1 MTALAPAP
9 AAAIRVGVV
18 KYASCDGCQ
27 LTILDLEDEL
37 LALGERFEIAE
48 FPEASSLRSTGPF
61 DVLLVEGSVSAPEQ
75 AKEIVELRAVTKTL
89 VTIGSCAN
97 HGGIQALRNFGR
109 EAEYRAAVYA
119 HPEFIESL
127 EKALPV
133 REYVTVDYELAGCP
147 INPEQLRELLVA
159 VRLGRR
165 PQIRQEAVCGEC
177 KRAGYACV
185 LVSQGAACM
194 GPATTAGCGALCPAF
209 SRGCFGCFGPRPD
222 GNPSGLVNRLRWDR
236 EDEEIGR
243 LFAGMATATEP
254 FGAVVRELGAV
265 GATRAEE
272 MS

>member
-1 MTALAPAP
+1 MTVTPMIETPTL
-9 AAAIRVGVV
+9 RVGVV

-61 DVLLVEGSVSAPEQ
+61 DVLLVEGSISAPDQ
-75 AKEIVELRAVTKTL
+75 AREIVELREVTKTL

-97 HGGIQALRNFGR
+97 HGGIQALRNFGK
-109 EAEYRAAVYA
+109 EADYRAAVYA
-119 HPEFIESL
+119 HPEYIDSL

-147 INPEQLRELLVA
+147 INPGQLRELFVA

-177 KRAGYACV
+177 KRQGYACL
-185 LVSQGAACM
+185 LVSRAEACL
-194 GPATTAGCGALCPAF
+194 GPVTAAGCGALCPGF
-209 SRGCFGCFGPRPD
+209 NRGCFGCFGPRPD
-222 GNPSGLVNRLRWDR
+222 GNPDGLVKRLRHDG
-236 EDEEIGR
+236 EDDETIGR
-243 LFAGMATATEP
+243 RFAGFAAATEP
-254 FGAVVRELGAV
+254 FGNVARAMGF
-265 GATRAEE
+265 GATAEE
-272 MS
+272 VN